1 MIVMNLKSIVRRYDL
16 LDYLARSIVKCA
28 RFFMKIKGKN
38 NVVRINRYRVGLTIL
53 GSDNIIECSKTAQ
66 IFNLKIIIIGNN
78 NKLII
83 GDNCIIKGGVIWFE
97 DSNNQISI
105 SKNTTIEFAD
115 ISVAENNR
123 SITIGED
130 CMLSSE
136 IRISATD
143 SHSIVDKNNGY
154 RLNYSK
160 DIVIGNHVWIGARS
174 TILKGVTINEG
185 AIIGASSLVT
195 KNVLANTIVGGVPA
209 KLIKVGIEWKRERI

>member
-1 MIVMNLKSIVRRYDL
+1 M
-16 LDYLARSIVKCA
+16 
-28 RFFMKIKGKN
+28 
-38 NVVRINRYRVGLTIL
+38 
-53 GSDNIIECSKTAQ
+53 Q
-66 IFNLKIIIIGNN
+66 
-78 NKLII
+78 
-83 GDNCIIKGGVIWFE
+83 
-97 DSNNQISI
+97 
-105 SKNTTIEFAD
+105 
-115 ISVAENNR
+115 
-123 SITIGED
+123 
-130 CMLSSE
+130 SSE